1 MLELN
6 YFLRKAE
13 KEKWA
18 VPQFNFSNL
27 EILKAIVSCADSLR
41 FPVIVGTSEREV
53 DFLSLDLAVDLV
65 DFFRRKKNVTIFLNL
80 DHGKSFEIC
89 KKAIDA
95 GYDTCSFDGSSFSFK
110 ENLIIAKK
118 VVEYAKSKNADVE
131 GEIDEIGSSNLT
143 EVDKAVFFCKETGVS
158 RLALNVGTRHA
169 FKSENIDLK
178 RIKEIKKFLPN
189 ISLVL
194 HGASGVSN
202 TNIRKAIN
210 SGISKVNISTLLRKG
225 FTDNLRRELNKDTK
239 EYVPYKYMPA
249 VIKRIEKIIYSKV
262 KILGC
267 INKI

>member
-6 YFLRKAE
+6 YFLKKAE

-18 VPQFNFSNL
+18 IPQFNFSNL
-27 EILKAIVSCADSLR
+27 DILKAIVSCAHSLK
-41 FPVIVGTSEREV
+41 FPVIVGTSEKEA
-53 DFLSLDLAVDLV
+53 DFLGLDLAVDLIN
-65 DFFRRKKNVTIFLNL
+65 FFRRRKNIAIFLNL

-95 GYDTCSFDGSSFSFK
+95 GYDTCSFDGSRLSFE

-118 VVEYAKSKNADVE
+118 IVEYAKSKNVDVE

-143 EVDKAVFFCKETGVS
+143 EVDKAILFCKETGVS

-169 FKSENIDLK
+169 LESKKIDFK

-189 ISLVL
+189 VSLVL
-194 HGASGVSN
+194 HGASGVSDVD
-202 TNIRKAIN
+202 IKKSIN
-210 SGISKVNISTLLRKG
+210 SGISKVNISTALRKG
-225 FTDNLRRELNKDTK
+225 FTDKLRRELNKDIK
-239 EYVPYKYMPA
+239 EYVPYKYMPG
-249 VIKRIEKIIYSKV
+249 VIKKVEKIICGKV

-267 INKI
+267 INKR